1 MMRLYRAQHLVEA
14 SHIKNLL
21 DSAGIRAFLRNEN
34 LVRLSGEVPFD
45 RPGPRCGSRT
55 MHRRPPRAA
64 FSKTCAKPL
73 VTRLPGPAPNAANG
87 SKDNSAHAGNAVQN
101 DISSFRPRNQ
111 FSSLKLRRN

>member
-45 RPGPRCGSRT
+45 QTWPEVWIEDEAQATTARSILENVRQANRDAPAWFCTQCGE
-55 MHRRPPRAA
+55 
-64 FSKTCAKPL
+64 
-73 VTRLPGPAPNAANG
+73 RLEG
-87 SKDNSAHAGNAVQN
+87 
-101 DISSFRPRNQ
+101 Q
-111 FSSLKLRRN
+111 FSACWKCGTERYL

>member
-45 RPGPRCGSRT
+45 QTWPEVWIEDDALADEARALIGDIRTSQRHSPAWNCSACGES
-55 MHRRPPRAA
+55 
-64 FSKTCAKPL
+64 L
-73 VTRLPGPAPNAANG
+73 EG
-87 SKDNSAHAGNAVQN
+87 
-101 DISSFRPRNQ
+101 Q
-111 FSSLKLRRN
+111 FSACWHCGTERFS